1 MPFSVGRKEKHHI
14 IQMVL
19 ESAVLGNGFES
30 PHLGACQ
37 LEKQRSRERAVQYD
51 LESPI
56 VFNVLFT
63 SPAYFVSSVVDRMQR
78 GVTTWT
84 L

>member
-1 MPFSVGRKEKHHI
+1 MPFSVGRKERHHI
-14 IQMVL
+14 IRMVL
-19 ESAVLGNGFES
+19 ESAALGNGFES

-37 LEKQRSRERAVQYD
+37 LETRGVERAVQCD
-51 LESPI
+51 IESPI

-63 SPAYFVSSVVDRMQR
+63 FPAYFVSSVVDRMQR